1 MNKLRAVL
9 FALMMLT
16 VSLAGCFG
24 SDDPDEGE
32 TPVETL
38 DDWQVHFA
46 STAAD
51 LPTCDSATDGRLY
64 YVDADSDFLIWW
76 TR

>member
-1 MNKLRAVL
+1 MNKIHAVL

-24 SDDPDEGE
+24 SDDPDEDE

-64 YVDADSDFLIWW
+64 Y
-76 TR
+76 